1 MGTAYDFIALCCKR
15 CKVEFANKRAEI
27 DAMPNGGVTLS
38 VYTENDIETCR
49 DVLFYVA
56 QVLGGFFIINRE
68 GKLELRKYGK
78 DPMMKVEQ
86 RHRFSSSFSD
96 FITRYTAVSSTNKQ
110 TQIAEYY
117 ALDPDNGLTMNLG
130 VNPLLQFGLKETRE
144 MLCRNI
150 LADLSVIRYVP
161 FDSDTIGNPAL
172 DPGDVLTFAGG
183 QADEGQ
189 ITCITSIRQKIGG
202 KQSLKCVGKNPRLAQ
217 AKSRNDKN
225 ISGLLNQIEDN
236 AKTGIHTFTNASAHE
251 IGQTRV
257 KLGSIQFASSEENH
271 MQFFA
276 QVVVD
281 VAADPVERSAE
292 ASGTVVIPF
301 PGGSGSGTGSGTGGS
316 DGTGETSDAGSSEN
330 DAAGNEVGNT
340 SGNENTGSTD
350 DTSGGADA
358 GSGSGSEVAVDV
370 SLPVKWQEDGQAV
383 CHVVFEFNNEE
394 IVEHCPV
401 ETWHSGKHILS
412 LYYPIEKIVANYT
425 NTFNVYLWMEYGSGT
440 VDVGDCIDSVSGQA
454 MAAGEAWDGKLEV
467 EDYTTRFAI
476 GGGLD
481 VNVFRDSQ
489 EYLETIRADGY
500 ATSFSYV
507 EDCMKVIRQYELTR
521 FDEGECE
528 TMAKTAESV
537 LDVMRGWL
545 GFSEANGKF
554 KEIID
559 LYNGVKPLPRGY
571 AVQYSDEW
579 CDTCVSAAGIRA
591 GCSELIGRECG
602 VEEHVKIFREMGIW
616 IEDGTITPEPGYVI
630 VYNWDK
636 AAQPNDGYSDHIG
649 FVEKVSGGMI
659 TAIEGNWG
667 EKVARR
673 AIPLGWGYI
682 RGYAA
687 PQYEKAVNGNGGNPG
702 TGKKSVEAV
711 AKEVIAGKWGNGED
725 RKKRLQAAGYDYP
738 AVQAKVN
745 ELVKGSNKKSVE
757 AVAKEVI
764 AGKWGNGED
773 RKKRLQAAGYDY
785 GAVQRKVNELM
796 R

>member
-1 MGTAYDFIALCCKR
+1 MYPVSDAFLRAVRSNTRKYFWTGTIVTKGGMTYEFGAKEIVKGSGYISRQCCGSTEIELGTVYAAEMGITLLSDIDRYTLEDAQVTLVFHLVLADDSVEDVPMGVFEVSEANRLAKCLELKAYDFMLRFDKSFNGFETVGTAYDFIALCCKR

-27 DAMPNGGVTLS
+27 DAMPNGGVTIS

-78 DPMMKVEQ
+78 DPVMKVEQ

-150 LADLSVIRYVP
+150 LTDLSVIRYVP

-172 DPGDVLTFAGG
+172 DPGDVLTFTGG

-236 AKTGIHTFTNASAHE
+236 AKTGKIGIHTFTNASAHE

-257 KLGSIQFASSEENH
+257 KLVSIQFASSEENH

-301 PGGSGSGTGSGTGGS
+301 PGGSGSGTGS
-316 DGTGETSDAGSSEN
+316 A
-330 DAAGNEVGNT
+330 
-340 SGNENTGSTD
+340 D

-358 GSGSGSEVAVDV
+358 GSGSGSEVSVDV

-383 CHVVFEFNNEE
+383 CHMVFEFNNEE
-394 IVEHCPV
+394 IMEHCPV

-425 NTFNVYLWMEYGSGT
+425 NTFNVYLWMENGSGT
-440 VDVGDCIDSVSGQA
+440 VDVGDCIASVSGQA

-476 GGGLD
+476 GGGMD
-481 VNVFRDSQ
+481 VNGFWDSLSMQ
-489 EYLETIRADGY
+489 MKETVNRGFEVY
-500 ATSFSYV
+500 F
-507 EDCMKVIRQYELTR
+507 
-521 FDEGECE
+521 
-528 TMAKTAESV
+528 AE
-537 LDVMRGWL
+537 R
-545 GFSEANGKF
+545 
-554 KEIID
+554 
-559 LYNGVKPLPRGY
+559 
-571 AVQYSDEW
+571 
-579 CDTCVSAAGIRA
+579 AGISGFCRPV
-591 GCSELIGRECG
+591 EMEG
-602 VEEHVKIFREMGIW
+602 V
-616 IEDGTITPEPGYVI
+616 
-630 VYNWDK
+630 
-636 AAQPNDGYSDHIG
+636 
-649 FVEKVSGGMI
+649 
-659 TAIEGNWG
+659 
-667 EKVARR
+667 
-673 AIPLGWGYI
+673 
-682 RGYAA
+682 
-687 PQYEKAVNGNGGNPG
+687 
-702 TGKKSVEAV
+702 
-711 AKEVIAGKWGNGED
+711 
-725 RKKRLQAAGYDYP
+725 
-738 AVQAKVN
+738 
-745 ELVKGSNKKSVE
+745 
-757 AVAKEVI
+757 
-764 AGKWGNGED
+764 
-773 RKKRLQAAGYDY
+773 
-785 GAVQRKVNELM
+785 
-796 R
+796 

>member
-1 MGTAYDFIALCCKR
+1 MYPVSDGFLRAVKSNTRKYYWTGTIVTRGGMTYEFGSKEIVKGSGYISRQCCGSTEIELGTVYAAEMGITLLSDIDRYTLEDAQVTLVFHLVLADGSVEDVPMGVFEVSEANRLAKCLELKAYDFMLRFDKSFNGFETVGTAYDFIALCCKR
-15 CKVEFANKRAEI
+15 CKVEFTNKRAEI

-78 DPMMKVEQ
+78 DPVMKVEQ

-150 LADLSVIRYVP
+150 LTDLSVIRYVP

-172 DPGDVLTFAGG
+172 DPGDVLTFTGG

-236 AKTGIHTFTNASAHE
+236 AKTGKIGIHTFTNASAHE
-251 IGQTRV
+251 IGQTKV
-257 KLGSIQFASSEENH
+257 KLISIQFASSEENH

-301 PGGSGSGTGSGTGGS
+301 PGGSGSGTGS
-316 DGTGETSDAGSSEN
+316 A
-330 DAAGNEVGNT
+330 
-340 SGNENTGSTD
+340 D

-358 GSGSGSEVAVDV
+358 GSGSGSEVSVDV

-440 VDVGDCIDSVSGQA
+440 VDVGDCIASVSGQA

-481 VNVFRDSQ
+481 VNGFRESLSMQ
-489 EYLETIRADGY
+489 MKETVNRGFEVY
-500 ATSFSYV
+500 F
-507 EDCMKVIRQYELTR
+507 
-521 FDEGECE
+521 
-528 TMAKTAESV
+528 AE
-537 LDVMRGWL
+537 R
-545 GFSEANGKF
+545 
-554 KEIID
+554 
-559 LYNGVKPLPRGY
+559 
-571 AVQYSDEW
+571 
-579 CDTCVSAAGIRA
+579 AGISGFCRPV
-591 GCSELIGRECG
+591 EMEG
-602 VEEHVKIFREMGIW
+602 V
-616 IEDGTITPEPGYVI
+616 
-630 VYNWDK
+630 
-636 AAQPNDGYSDHIG
+636 
-649 FVEKVSGGMI
+649 
-659 TAIEGNWG
+659 
-667 EKVARR
+667 
-673 AIPLGWGYI
+673 
-682 RGYAA
+682 
-687 PQYEKAVNGNGGNPG
+687 
-702 TGKKSVEAV
+702 
-711 AKEVIAGKWGNGED
+711 
-725 RKKRLQAAGYDYP
+725 
-738 AVQAKVN
+738 
-745 ELVKGSNKKSVE
+745 
-757 AVAKEVI
+757 
-764 AGKWGNGED
+764 
-773 RKKRLQAAGYDY
+773 
-785 GAVQRKVNELM
+785 
-796 R
+796 

>member
-1 MGTAYDFIALCCKR
+1 MYPVSDAFLRAVRSNTRKYFWTGTIVTKGGMTYEFGAKEIVKGSGYISRQCCGSTEIELGTVYAAEMGITLLSDIDRYTLEDAQVTLVFHLVLADDSVEDVPMGVFEVSEANRLAKCLELKAYDFMLRFDKSFNGFETVGTAYDFIALCCKR

-27 DAMPNGGVTLS
+27 DAMPNGGVTIS

-78 DPMMKVEQ
+78 DPVMKVEQ

-150 LADLSVIRYVP
+150 LTDLSVIRYVP

-172 DPGDVLTFAGG
+172 DPGDVLTFTGG

-236 AKTGIHTFTNASAHE
+236 AKTGKIGIHTFTNASAHE

-257 KLGSIQFASSEENH
+257 KLVSIQFASSEENH

-301 PGGSGSGTGSGTGGS
+301 PGGSGSGTGS
-316 DGTGETSDAGSSEN
+316 A
-330 DAAGNEVGNT
+330 
-340 SGNENTGSTD
+340 D

-358 GSGSGSEVAVDV
+358 GSGSGSEVSVDV

-383 CHVVFEFNNEE
+383 CHMVFEFNNEE
-394 IVEHCPV
+394 IMEHCPV

-425 NTFNVYLWMEYGSGT
+425 NTFNVYLWMENGSGT
-440 VDVGDCIDSVSGQA
+440 VDVGDCIASVSGQA

-481 VNVFRDSQ
+481 MNVFRDSLSMQ
-489 EYLETIRADGY
+489 MKETVNRGFEVY
-500 ATSFSYV
+500 F
-507 EDCMKVIRQYELTR
+507 
-521 FDEGECE
+521 
-528 TMAKTAESV
+528 AE
-537 LDVMRGWL
+537 R
-545 GFSEANGKF
+545 
-554 KEIID
+554 
-559 LYNGVKPLPRGY
+559 
-571 AVQYSDEW
+571 
-579 CDTCVSAAGIRA
+579 AGISGFCRPV
-591 GCSELIGRECG
+591 EMEG
-602 VEEHVKIFREMGIW
+602 V
-616 IEDGTITPEPGYVI
+616 
-630 VYNWDK
+630 
-636 AAQPNDGYSDHIG
+636 
-649 FVEKVSGGMI
+649 
-659 TAIEGNWG
+659 
-667 EKVARR
+667 
-673 AIPLGWGYI
+673 
-682 RGYAA
+682 
-687 PQYEKAVNGNGGNPG
+687 
-702 TGKKSVEAV
+702 
-711 AKEVIAGKWGNGED
+711 
-725 RKKRLQAAGYDYP
+725 
-738 AVQAKVN
+738 
-745 ELVKGSNKKSVE
+745 
-757 AVAKEVI
+757 
-764 AGKWGNGED
+764 
-773 RKKRLQAAGYDY
+773 
-785 GAVQRKVNELM
+785 
-796 R
+796 

>member
-1 MGTAYDFIALCCKR
+1 MYPVSDAFLRAVRSNTRKYFWTGTIVTKGGMTYEFGAKEVVKGSGYISRQCCGSTEIELGTVYAAEMGITLLSDIDRYTLEDAQVTLVFHLVLADGLVEEVPMGVFEVSEANRLAKCLELKAYDFMLRFDKSFNGFETVGTAYDFIALCCKR

-78 DPMMKVEQ
+78 DPVMKVEQ

-130 VNPLLQFGLKETRE
+130 VNPFLQFGLKETRE

-161 FDSDTIGNPAL
+161 FGSDTIGNPAL
-172 DPGDVLTFAGG
+172 DPGDVLTFTGG

-236 AKTGIHTFTNASAHE
+236 AKTGKIGIHTFTNASAHE

-257 KLGSIQFASSEENH
+257 KLVSIQFASSEENH

-301 PGGSGSGTGSGTGGS
+301 PGGSGSGTGS
-316 DGTGETSDAGSSEN
+316 A
-330 DAAGNEVGNT
+330 
-340 SGNENTGSTD
+340 D

-358 GSGSGSEVAVDV
+358 GSRSGSEVSVDV

-394 IVEHCPV
+394 IMEHCPV

-425 NTFNVYLWMEYGSGT
+425 NTFNVYLWMENGSGT
-440 VDVGDCIDSVSGQA
+440 VDVGDCIASVSGQA

-481 VNVFRDSQ
+481 VNGFREELSMQ
-489 EYLETIRADGY
+489 MKETVNRGFEVY
-500 ATSFSYV
+500 F
-507 EDCMKVIRQYELTR
+507 
-521 FDEGECE
+521 
-528 TMAKTAESV
+528 AE
-537 LDVMRGWL
+537 R
-545 GFSEANGKF
+545 
-554 KEIID
+554 
-559 LYNGVKPLPRGY
+559 
-571 AVQYSDEW
+571 
-579 CDTCVSAAGIRA
+579 AGISGFCRPV
-591 GCSELIGRECG
+591 EMEG
-602 VEEHVKIFREMGIW
+602 V
-616 IEDGTITPEPGYVI
+616 
-630 VYNWDK
+630 
-636 AAQPNDGYSDHIG
+636 
-649 FVEKVSGGMI
+649 
-659 TAIEGNWG
+659 
-667 EKVARR
+667 
-673 AIPLGWGYI
+673 
-682 RGYAA
+682 
-687 PQYEKAVNGNGGNPG
+687 
-702 TGKKSVEAV
+702 
-711 AKEVIAGKWGNGED
+711 
-725 RKKRLQAAGYDYP
+725 
-738 AVQAKVN
+738 
-745 ELVKGSNKKSVE
+745 
-757 AVAKEVI
+757 
-764 AGKWGNGED
+764 
-773 RKKRLQAAGYDY
+773 
-785 GAVQRKVNELM
+785 
-796 R
+796 

>member
-1 MGTAYDFIALCCKR
+1 MYSVSDAFLRAVRSNTRKYFWTGTIVTKGGMTYEFGAKEIVKGSGYISRQCCGSTEIELGTVYAAEMGITLLSDIDRYTLEDAL
-15 CKVEFANKRAEI
+15 
-27 DAMPNGGVTLS
+27 VTLS

-78 DPMMKVEQ
+78 DPVMKVEQ

-172 DPGDVLTFAGG
+172 DPGDVLRFAGG

-202 KQSLKCVGKNPRLAQ
+202 RQSLKCVGKNPRLAQ

-236 AKTGIHTFTNASAHE
+236 AKTGKIGIHTFTNASAHE
-251 IGQTRV
+251 IGRTKV
-257 KLGSIQFASSEENH
+257 KMVSIQFASSEENH

-292 ASGTVVIPF
+292 ASGTVLIPF

-316 DGTGETSDAGSSEN
+316 DGTGETSDAGNSEN

-340 SGNENTGSTD
+340 SGDENTGSTD
-350 DTSGGADA
+350 DVAGGSDSGSGT
-358 GSGSGSEVAVDV
+358 GSGSEVSVDV
-370 SLPVKWQEDGQAV
+370 SLPVKWQGDGQVV

-394 IVEHCPV
+394 IVEHCLV
-401 ETWHSGKHILS
+401 EAWHSGKHILL

-425 NTFNVYLWMEYGSGT
+425 NTFNVYLWMENGSGT
-440 VDVGDCIDSVSGQA
+440 VDVGDCIASVSGQA

-481 VNVFRDSQ
+481 VNGFRDSLSMQ
-489 EYLETIRADGY
+489 MKETVNRGFEVY
-500 ATSFSYV
+500 F
-507 EDCMKVIRQYELTR
+507 
-521 FDEGECE
+521 
-528 TMAKTAESV
+528 AE
-537 LDVMRGWL
+537 R
-545 GFSEANGKF
+545 
-554 KEIID
+554 
-559 LYNGVKPLPRGY
+559 
-571 AVQYSDEW
+571 
-579 CDTCVSAAGIRA
+579 AGISGFCRPV
-591 GCSELIGRECG
+591 EMEG
-602 VEEHVKIFREMGIW
+602 V
-616 IEDGTITPEPGYVI
+616 
-630 VYNWDK
+630 
-636 AAQPNDGYSDHIG
+636 
-649 FVEKVSGGMI
+649 
-659 TAIEGNWG
+659 
-667 EKVARR
+667 
-673 AIPLGWGYI
+673 
-682 RGYAA
+682 
-687 PQYEKAVNGNGGNPG
+687 
-702 TGKKSVEAV
+702 
-711 AKEVIAGKWGNGED
+711 
-725 RKKRLQAAGYDYP
+725 
-738 AVQAKVN
+738 
-745 ELVKGSNKKSVE
+745 
-757 AVAKEVI
+757 
-764 AGKWGNGED
+764 
-773 RKKRLQAAGYDY
+773 
-785 GAVQRKVNELM
+785 
-796 R
+796 

>member
-1 MGTAYDFIALCCKR
+1 MYPVSDGFLRAVKSNTRKYYWTGTIVTKAGVSYEFGAKEIVKGSGYITRQCCGSTEIELGTVYAAEMGITLLSDIDRYTLEDALVSLVFHLVLADGSVEDVPMGIFEVSEANRLAKCLELKAYDFMLRFDRSFNGFETVGTAYDFIALCCKMCR
-15 CKVEFANKRAEI
+15 VELAHKRAEI

-78 DPMMKVEQ
+78 DPVMKVEQ

-130 VNPLLQFGLKETRE
+130 VNPLLQFGLAETRE

-202 KQSLKCVGKNPRLAQ
+202 RQSLKCVGKNPRLAQ

-236 AKTGIHTFTNASAHE
+236 AKTGKIGIHTFTNASAHE
-251 IGQTRV
+251 IGQTKV
-257 KLGSIQFASSEENH
+257 KLVSIQFASSEENH

-301 PGGSGSGTGSGTGGS
+301 PGGSSGGTGSGTGGS
-316 DGTGETSDAGSSEN
+316 DGTSEGNKTEDAVTGSTAEN
-330 DAAGNEVGNT
+330 V
-340 SGNENTGSTD
+340 SGNENAGSTD
-350 DTSGGADA
+350 DVSGGSDA
-358 GSGSGSEVAVDV
+358 GSGSGSEIAVDV

-425 NTFNVYLWMEYGSGT
+425 NTFNVYLWMENGRGT
-440 VDVGDCIDSVSGQA
+440 VDVGDCIASVSGQA

-467 EDYTTRFAI
+467 EDYTRRFAI

-481 VNVFRDSQ
+481 VNVFRDSLSMQ
-489 EYLETIRADGY
+489 MKETVNRGFEVYFAERVGISGFCRP
-500 ATSFSYV
+500 V
-507 EDCMKVIRQYELTR
+507 EM
-521 FDEGECE
+521 EG
-528 TMAKTAESV
+528 V
-537 LDVMRGWL
+537 
-545 GFSEANGKF
+545 
-554 KEIID
+554 
-559 LYNGVKPLPRGY
+559 
-571 AVQYSDEW
+571 
-579 CDTCVSAAGIRA
+579 
-591 GCSELIGRECG
+591 
-602 VEEHVKIFREMGIW
+602 
-616 IEDGTITPEPGYVI
+616 
-630 VYNWDK
+630 
-636 AAQPNDGYSDHIG
+636 
-649 FVEKVSGGMI
+649 
-659 TAIEGNWG
+659 
-667 EKVARR
+667 
-673 AIPLGWGYI
+673 
-682 RGYAA
+682 
-687 PQYEKAVNGNGGNPG
+687 
-702 TGKKSVEAV
+702 
-711 AKEVIAGKWGNGED
+711 
-725 RKKRLQAAGYDYP
+725 
-738 AVQAKVN
+738 
-745 ELVKGSNKKSVE
+745 
-757 AVAKEVI
+757 
-764 AGKWGNGED
+764 
-773 RKKRLQAAGYDY
+773 
-785 GAVQRKVNELM
+785 
-796 R
+796 

>member
-1 MGTAYDFIALCCKR
+1 MYPVSDGFLRAVKSNTRKYYWTGTIVTKAGVSYEFGAKEIVKGSGYITKQCFGSTEIELGTVYAAEMGITLLSDIDRYTLEDALVSLVFHLVLADGSVEDVPMGIFEVSEANRLAKCLELKAYDFMLRFDRSFNGFETVGTAYDFIALCCKMCR
-15 CKVEFANKRAEI
+15 VELAHKRAEI

-78 DPMMKVEQ
+78 DPVMKVEQ

-130 VNPLLQFGLKETRE
+130 VNPLLQFGLAETRE

-202 KQSLKCVGKNPRLAQ
+202 RQSLKCVGKNPRLAQ

-236 AKTGIHTFTNASAHE
+236 AKTGKIGIHTFTNASAHE
-251 IGQTRV
+251 IGQTKV
-257 KLGSIQFASSEENH
+257 KLVSIQFASSEENH

-301 PGGSGSGTGSGTGGS
+301 PGGSSGGTGSGTGGS
-316 DGTGETSDAGSSEN
+316 DGTSEGNKTEDAVTGSTAEN
-330 DAAGNEVGNT
+330 V
-340 SGNENTGSTD
+340 SGNENAGSTD
-350 DTSGGADA
+350 DVSGGSDA
-358 GSGSGSEVAVDV
+358 GSGSGSEIAVDV

-425 NTFNVYLWMEYGSGT
+425 NTFNVYLWMENGSGT
-440 VDVGDCIDSVSGQA
+440 VDVGDCIASVSGQA

-481 VNVFRDSQ
+481 VNVFRESLSMQ
-489 EYLETIRADGY
+489 MKETVNRGFEVY
-500 ATSFSYV
+500 F
-507 EDCMKVIRQYELTR
+507 
-521 FDEGECE
+521 
-528 TMAKTAESV
+528 AE
-537 LDVMRGWL
+537 R
-545 GFSEANGKF
+545 
-554 KEIID
+554 
-559 LYNGVKPLPRGY
+559 
-571 AVQYSDEW
+571 
-579 CDTCVSAAGIRA
+579 AGISGFCRPV
-591 GCSELIGRECG
+591 EMEG
-602 VEEHVKIFREMGIW
+602 V
-616 IEDGTITPEPGYVI
+616 
-630 VYNWDK
+630 
-636 AAQPNDGYSDHIG
+636 
-649 FVEKVSGGMI
+649 
-659 TAIEGNWG
+659 
-667 EKVARR
+667 
-673 AIPLGWGYI
+673 
-682 RGYAA
+682 
-687 PQYEKAVNGNGGNPG
+687 
-702 TGKKSVEAV
+702 
-711 AKEVIAGKWGNGED
+711 
-725 RKKRLQAAGYDYP
+725 
-738 AVQAKVN
+738 
-745 ELVKGSNKKSVE
+745 
-757 AVAKEVI
+757 
-764 AGKWGNGED
+764 
-773 RKKRLQAAGYDY
+773 
-785 GAVQRKVNELM
+785 
-796 R
+796 

>member
-1 MGTAYDFIALCCKR
+1 MYPVSDAFLRAVRSNTRKYFWTGTIVTKGGMTYEFGAKEIVKGSGYISRQCCGSTEIELGTVYAAEMGITLLSDIDRYTLEDAQVTLVFHLVMADDSVVDVPMGVFEVSEANRLAKCLELKAYDFMLRFDKSFNGFETVGTAYDFIALCCKR

-27 DAMPNGGVTLS
+27 DAMPNGGVTIS

-78 DPMMKVEQ
+78 DPVMKVEQ

-150 LADLSVIRYVP
+150 LTDLSVIRYVP

-172 DPGDVLTFAGG
+172 DPGDVLTFTGG

-236 AKTGIHTFTNASAHE
+236 AKTGKIGIHTFTNASAHE

-257 KLGSIQFASSEENH
+257 KLVSIQFASSEENH

-301 PGGSGSGTGSGTGGS
+301 PGGSGSGTGS
-316 DGTGETSDAGSSEN
+316 A
-330 DAAGNEVGNT
+330 
-340 SGNENTGSTD
+340 D

-358 GSGSGSEVAVDV
+358 GSGSGSEVSVDV

-394 IVEHCPV
+394 IMEHCPV

-425 NTFNVYLWMEYGSGT
+425 NTFNVYLWMENGSGT
-440 VDVGDCIDSVSGQA
+440 VDVGDCIASVSGQA

-481 VNVFRDSQ
+481 VNGFREELSMQ
-489 EYLETIRADGY
+489 MKETVNRGFEVY
-500 ATSFSYV
+500 F
-507 EDCMKVIRQYELTR
+507 
-521 FDEGECE
+521 
-528 TMAKTAESV
+528 AE
-537 LDVMRGWL
+537 R
-545 GFSEANGKF
+545 
-554 KEIID
+554 
-559 LYNGVKPLPRGY
+559 
-571 AVQYSDEW
+571 
-579 CDTCVSAAGIRA
+579 AGISGFCRPV
-591 GCSELIGRECG
+591 EMEG
-602 VEEHVKIFREMGIW
+602 V
-616 IEDGTITPEPGYVI
+616 
-630 VYNWDK
+630 
-636 AAQPNDGYSDHIG
+636 
-649 FVEKVSGGMI
+649 
-659 TAIEGNWG
+659 
-667 EKVARR
+667 
-673 AIPLGWGYI
+673 
-682 RGYAA
+682 
-687 PQYEKAVNGNGGNPG
+687 
-702 TGKKSVEAV
+702 
-711 AKEVIAGKWGNGED
+711 
-725 RKKRLQAAGYDYP
+725 
-738 AVQAKVN
+738 
-745 ELVKGSNKKSVE
+745 
-757 AVAKEVI
+757 
-764 AGKWGNGED
+764 
-773 RKKRLQAAGYDY
+773 
-785 GAVQRKVNELM
+785 
-796 R
+796 

>member
-1 MGTAYDFIALCCKR
+1 MYPVSDAFLRAVRSNTRKYFWTGTIVTKGGMTYEFGAKEIVKGSGYISRQCCGSTEIELGTVYAAEMGITLLSDIDRYTLEDAQVTLVFHLVLADDSVEDVPMGVFEVSEANRLAKCLELKAYDFMLRFDKSFNGFETVGTAYDFIALCCKR

-27 DAMPNGGVTLS
+27 DAMPNGGVTIS

-78 DPMMKVEQ
+78 DPVMKVEQ

-150 LADLSVIRYVP
+150 LTDLSVIRYVP

-172 DPGDVLTFAGG
+172 DPGDVLTFTGG

-202 KQSLKCVGKNPRLAQ
+202 KQSLKCVGKNSRLAQ

-236 AKTGIHTFTNASAHE
+236 AKTGKIGIHTFTNASAHE

-257 KLGSIQFASSEENH
+257 KLVSIQFASSEENH

-301 PGGSGSGTGSGTGGS
+301 PGGSGSGTGS
-316 DGTGETSDAGSSEN
+316 A
-330 DAAGNEVGNT
+330 
-340 SGNENTGSTD
+340 D

-358 GSGSGSEVAVDV
+358 GSGSGSEVSVDV

-394 IVEHCPV
+394 IMEHCPV

-425 NTFNVYLWMEYGSGT
+425 NTFNVYLWMENGSGT
-440 VDVGDCIDSVSGQA
+440 VDVGDCIASVSGQA

-481 VNVFRDSQ
+481 VNGFREELSMQ
-489 EYLETIRADGY
+489 MKETVNRGFEVY
-500 ATSFSYV
+500 F
-507 EDCMKVIRQYELTR
+507 
-521 FDEGECE
+521 
-528 TMAKTAESV
+528 AE
-537 LDVMRGWL
+537 R
-545 GFSEANGKF
+545 
-554 KEIID
+554 
-559 LYNGVKPLPRGY
+559 
-571 AVQYSDEW
+571 
-579 CDTCVSAAGIRA
+579 AGISGFCRPV
-591 GCSELIGRECG
+591 EMEG
-602 VEEHVKIFREMGIW
+602 V
-616 IEDGTITPEPGYVI
+616 
-630 VYNWDK
+630 
-636 AAQPNDGYSDHIG
+636 
-649 FVEKVSGGMI
+649 
-659 TAIEGNWG
+659 
-667 EKVARR
+667 
-673 AIPLGWGYI
+673 
-682 RGYAA
+682 
-687 PQYEKAVNGNGGNPG
+687 
-702 TGKKSVEAV
+702 
-711 AKEVIAGKWGNGED
+711 
-725 RKKRLQAAGYDYP
+725 
-738 AVQAKVN
+738 
-745 ELVKGSNKKSVE
+745 
-757 AVAKEVI
+757 
-764 AGKWGNGED
+764 
-773 RKKRLQAAGYDY
+773 
-785 GAVQRKVNELM
+785 
-796 R
+796 